1 MRTVKVKICGITCK
15 EDLQMACS
23 LGADAVGFVVGA
35 PYSPRNLTLERA
47 ERLIRMVPSHVK
59 SVLVT
64 VPKSLEEMVQLYNR
78 LKPDAIQI
86 HGNGVQQFPALR
98 NLFPNVCLIRAAA
111 IECPVMLDK
120 VVDESKF
127 FNALLVDTYVP
138 GKHGGTGVAHDWNLS
153 RHVREAVYP
162 KPLILAGGLNPEN
175 VGRAIYTVRPYA
187 VDVST
192 GVESRP
198 GVKDPKK
205 VEAFIREAKSVA
217 LEDDYGGVRVYG
229 G

>member
-1 MRTVKVKICGITCK
+1 MRTVKVKICGITRE
-15 EDLQMACS
+15 EDLQMVCS

-35 PYSPRNLTLERA
+35 SCSPRNLTLERA
-47 ERLIRMVPSHVK
+47 ERLIGMVPSYVK
-59 SVLVT
+59 SVLVM
-64 VPKSLEEMVQLYNR
+64 VPKSLDEIVQLYSR

-86 HGNGVQQFPALR
+86 HGNGVQQFLALR
-98 NLFPNVCLIRAAA
+98 NRFPNVCLIRAAA
-111 IECPVMLDK
+111 IECPGMSDK

-127 FNALLVDTYVP
+127 FDALLVDTYVA
-138 GKHGGTGVAHDWNLS
+138 GKHGGTGMAHDWNLS
-153 RHVREAVYP
+153 RHIREAVYP
-162 KPLILAGGLNPEN
+162 KPLILAGGLNSEN
-175 VGRAIYTVRPYA
+175 VGRAICTVRPYA

-217 LEDDYGGVRVYG
+217 LEDDYGGVRIYG

>member
-1 MRTVKVKICGITCK
+1 
-15 EDLQMACS
+15 
-23 LGADAVGFVVGA
+23 
-35 PYSPRNLTLERA
+35 
-47 ERLIRMVPSHVK
+47 
-59 SVLVT
+59 VT
-64 VPKSLEEMVQLYNR
+64 VPKSPDETVQLYNR

-86 HGNGVQQFPALR
+86 HGNDIQRPIALR
-98 NLFPNVCLIRAAA
+98 NLLPNACLIRAAA
-111 IECPVMLDK
+111 IKCPKILEK
-120 VVDESKF
+120 IVDESKF
-127 FNALLVDTYVP
+127 FDALLVDTYVP
-138 GKHGGTGVAHDWNLS
+138 GRHGGTGVVHDWNLS
-153 RHVREAVYP
+153 RYVREAVYP
-162 KPLILAGGLNPEN
+162 KPLILAGGLNPAN
-175 VGRAIYTVRPYA
+175 VGRAICTVRPYA